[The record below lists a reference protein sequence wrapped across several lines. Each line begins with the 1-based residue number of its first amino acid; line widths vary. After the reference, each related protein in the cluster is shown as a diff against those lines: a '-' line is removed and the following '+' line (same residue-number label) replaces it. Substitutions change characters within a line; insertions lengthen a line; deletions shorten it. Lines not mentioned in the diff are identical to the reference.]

1 MEDLTAIEE
10 IDGRIRALMRQ
21 RDAAMNEIVV
31 LSGKLAVLE
40 RKCAALTAPPAPPA
54 PLAPRASGRA
64 KKQRVA
70 ETLGGEKTG

>member
-40 RKCAALTAPPAPPA
+40 RKCAALTAPPAP
-54 PLAPRASGRA
+54 LAPRASGRA